1 MKKFAANYLMNDQ
14 GDFLKNGIVVA
25 EDDGTVLQYI
35 DTSDNLIEIAGLI
48 FHNGILMADISFRKS
63 GPPITSFESD
73 SHLSYIVW
81 KAVQGLH
88 QFSAQNLIDLAKVI
102 QENFQQMNIPEI
114 MNEIIRIL
122 ISKAGFTKEYKP
134 GIFLLKGTDL
144 PRLRFT
150 SNFKLK
156 RIL

>member
-1 MKKFAANYLMNDQ
+1 MKRFAANYLINDQ
-14 GDFLKNGIVVA
+14 GDFLKNGIVVV
-25 EDDGTVLQYI
+25 EDDGIVLQYI

-48 FHNGILMADISFRKS
+48 FHNGILMTDCSFRKS
-63 GPPITSFESD
+63 VPPVTSFESD
-73 SHLSYIVW
+73 SHLSSMVW
-81 KAVQGLH
+81 KAVEGLQ

-150 SNFKLK
+150 SNSKLK